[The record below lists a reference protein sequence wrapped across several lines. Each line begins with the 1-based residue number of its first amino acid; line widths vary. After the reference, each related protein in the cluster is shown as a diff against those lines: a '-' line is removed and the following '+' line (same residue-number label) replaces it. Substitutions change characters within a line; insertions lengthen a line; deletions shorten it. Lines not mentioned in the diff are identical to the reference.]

1 MASIPPQHRILITAS
16 HDAFSYFGNKYGLT
30 ISAMMGVSTEAD
42 AQTSDMARGWR
53 PLRKQGACHFI
64 ESTIN
69 PKMLQQ
75 IARDHKVV
83 IGGSLYADSVG
94 ELGTPG
100 ESYVGMLRHN
110 ADVISNALGQSLPAD
125 KMAGQTLNW
134 PLYGILILLLALS
147 WVVFIK
153 FLKK

>member
-1 MASIPPQHRILITAS
+1 
-16 HDAFSYFGNKYGLT
+16 
-30 ISAMMGVSTEAD
+30 
-42 AQTSDMARGWR
+42 
-53 PLRKQGACHFI
+53 
-64 ESTIN
+64 
-69 PKMLQQ
+69 MLQQ

-94 ELGTPG
+94 EPGTPG

-134 PLYGILILLLALS
+134 PLYGVLILLLALS